1 MAYVYIQMN
10 SFDLRCE
17 DVTFVYVYIC
27 MSACICVS
35 MWSVF
40 LHANE
45 KLVVIYLDVH
55 ACVFVCLCLCVC
67 VLSVFS
73 IHVLHI
79 QVRMCAH
86 IPGTYECLKS
96 NYVQKY
102 YIYTRMHCRNIFI
115 L

>member
-1 MAYVYIQMN
+1 MN

-27 MSACICVS
+27 MSTCICVS
-35 MWSVF
+35 MWSV
-40 LHANE
+40 LLRANE

-55 ACVFVCLCLCVC
+55 ACVFVCMCLCLCVCAC

-73 IHVLHI
+73 IHVLRI
-79 QVRMCAH
+79 QVCMCAH
-86 IPGTYECLKS
+86 ISGTYECLKS

-102 YIYTRMHCRNIFI
+102 YIYTRMHCRNIFS

>member
-1 MAYVYIQMN
+1 
-10 SFDLRCE
+10 
-17 DVTFVYVYIC
+17 

-55 ACVFVCLCLCVC
+55 ACVFVFVC
-67 VLSVFS
+67 
-73 IHVLHI
+73 
-79 QVRMCAH
+79 VRMCAVSVQH
-86 IPGTYECLKS
+86 PCVAHPGAHVCTHLW
-96 NYVQKY
+96 
-102 YIYTRMHCRNIFI
+102 H